1 MATDLGASGNLRSSR
16 STARPV
22 EIVDV
27 GDAYIC
33 QRIIVAIIVQ
43 RSLPIRPDHDE
54 VRAAWACANKW
65 AQPSTCL
72 LLRDHEHAEV
82 EQDG

>member
-54 VRAAWACANKW
+54 VRAAWACANE
-65 AQPSTCL
+65 PSTL
-72 LLRDHEHAEV
+72 LQDHEHAEV